1 MSRYDVFFSF
11 LLNVS
16 CVELKWIFWNIYLQS
31 FLDIVVE
38 LEKLDQLSS
47 EKMDLIEQSLRS
59 IHRADL
65 AKKISQYQQTGK
77 NYQLCV
83 VVLDITNI

>member
-1 MSRYDVFFSF
+1 MCRTEMFHVWKWNDFLFF
-11 LLNVS
+11 
-16 CVELKWIFWNIYLQS
+16 NIYLQS

-47 EKMDLIEQSLRS
+47 EKMDLIEHCLRS

-65 AKKISQYQQTGK
+65 AKKISHYQQTGK
-77 NYQLCV
+77 NYQLYV
-83 VVLDITNI
+83 VIDVFVDATI

>member
-1 MSRYDVFFSF
+1 MTFYF
-11 LLNVS
+11 LT
-16 CVELKWIFWNIYLQS
+16 YLQS

-47 EKMDLIEQSLRS
+47 EKMNLIEHCLKS

-65 AKKISQYQQTGK
+65 AKKITHYQQTGK
-77 NYQLCV
+77 NYHLYV
-83 VVLDITNI
+83 VIDVFVYATI

>member
-1 MSRYDVFFSF
+1 MSGTEMTFYF
-11 LLNVS
+11 LT
-16 CVELKWIFWNIYLQS
+16 YLQS

-47 EKMDLIEQSLRS
+47 EKMDLIEHYLRS

-65 AKKISQYQQTGK
+65 AKKISHYQQTGK
-77 NYQLCV
+77 NCQLYV
-83 VVLDITNI
+83 VIDLFVKAAI